1 MIKLLLLTALSLT
14 SSFSVLAADSK
25 KGENVR
31 KYRFVLTDSTI
42 KDEVPVNPREGFKN
56 LFESG
61 TAGSNVYDVKLNP
74 KAVTFVEDYMEEN
87 TESLTELKST
97 GKAYFDMMDKVLA
110 KQGLPVEL
118 KYLSVIESRLK
129 SSAVSWA
136 GAVGPWQFM
145 PTTARNYG
153 LKVSKTKDER
163 RDYQKSTQAAARY
176 LSSLYKIYG
185 DWLLVI
191 AAYNCGPGGVNS
203 AIRRSGTRNFWELQ
217 QFLPAESRNHV
228 KKFIA
233 THYIMEG
240 QGGLTTL
247 TKTETESLKAK
258 QPASVTDIAGLETIS
273 VSGKYNSFVIAEFLK
288 MDMSEFNR
296 LNPGFDKQ
304 LAMNSS
310 YNLRLP
316 SDKALQF
323 KAQKPQILE
332 QSIRLA
338 LAMANR

>member
-1 MIKLLLLTALSLT
+1 M
-14 SSFSVLAADSK
+14 
-25 KGENVR
+25 R

-61 TAGSNVYDVKLNP
+61 TAGSSVYDVKLNP
-74 KAVTFVEDYMEEN
+74 KAVSFVEDYMEEN

-110 KQGLPVEL
+110 KQGLPLEL

-129 SSAVSWA
+129 STAVSWA

-163 RDYQKSTQAAARY
+163 RDYQKSTQAAAKY
-176 LSSLYKIYG
+176 LSSLYRLYG

-191 AAYNCGPGGVNS
+191 AAYNCGPGGVNT
-203 AIRRSGTRNFWELQ
+203 AIRRSGSRNFWDLQ
-217 QFLPAESRNHV
+217 QHLPAESRNHV

-240 QGGLTTL
+240 QGGITTL
-247 TKTETESLKAK
+247 TKSETQNLMAK
-258 QPASVTDIAGLETIS
+258 QPAAVNDVAGLETIN
-273 VSGKYNSFVIAEFLK
+273 VSGKYNSFVIAEFVK

-296 LNPGFDKQ
+296 LNPNFDKQ

-310 YNLRLP
+310 YDLRLP
-316 SDKALQF
+316 SEKALQF
-323 KAQKPQILE
+323 RAQKPQILE
-332 QSIRLA
+332 HSIRLA